1 MPAADVAYRARPTGT
16 FGRLETLEQ
25 YALIL
30 SALCHDLE
38 HPVRSMPLH
47 YDATHCPGQR
57 LVPTRCYG
65 ATNPVLMGC
74 YAPTGREQPL
84 PGLHQVRAR
93 YALQRPVRT
102 CLLRHVP

>member
-47 YDATHCPGQR
+47 YDATHCPV
-57 LVPTRCYG
+57 LTYAAWCYG
-65 ATNPVLMGC
+65 AAQ
-74 YAPTGREQPL
+74 Y
-84 PGLHQVRAR
+84 
-93 YALQRPVRT
+93 
-102 CLLRHVP
+102 